1 MSGGSSLATQSSR
14 FAKAYIIAVAMFR
27 GPDHMAMRTGSA
39 TAGLLD
45 ELDVQRLES
54 LDHGAAHTAAHGHAL
69 VAHHGGEACEGT
81 GDKGFV
87 GACVKSKQI
96 ISVDDAYDDS
106 RFNRSVDEATNFK
119 TRSVMC
125 VPVLNDAGDVV
136 AVVQMINAE
145 RGVFD
150 ANDEKLGRM
159 LAKHVAIFMAEIE

>member
-1 MSGGSSLATQSSR
+1 MDLESAER
-14 FAKAYIIAVAMFR
+14 EKRAK
-27 GPDHMAMRTGSA
+27 
-39 TAGLLD
+39 
-45 ELDVQRLES
+45 ELDTLFKTLMGDGHE
-54 LDHGAAHTAAHGHAL
+54 LIGAARCSLFILDRPANEL
-69 VAHHGGEACEGT
+69 WSKVAT
-81 GDKGFV
+81 GASEVIRVPADKGFV

>member
-1 MSGGSSLATQSSR
+1 MPSTRGLSGGDCALA
-14 FAKAYIIAVAMFR
+14 AVAPMPRFGR
-27 GPDHMAMRTGSA
+27 FTEVIRVPA
-39 TAGLLD
+39 
-45 ELDVQRLES
+45 
-54 LDHGAAHTAAHGHAL
+54 
-69 VAHHGGEACEGT
+69 
-81 GDKGFV
+81 DKGFV

-125 VPVLNDAGDVV
+125 VPVLSDAGDVV